1 MKILN
6 ILHFTENH
14 RFYIYRDFSMSSMNT
29 YMLNNIYQPMVGL
42 SAISLYHFL
51 YQQVSSD
58 QLGYS
63 ELEQQ
68 RKLFLFLGI
77 EPSER
82 GRKFLIEQFS
92 KLEAIGLLQTYRKYI
107 LDSDDYIYEYKLLSA
122 LSPKEFFKNQ
132 HLTLLLRDKIGKH
145 TVISLRESFK
155 EKLPTEIST
164 KEIYSENVSVPF
176 YDLFQLNTQVVD
188 NELEQAELEVS
199 ASLQIVNQTLESES
213 SNEYT
218 YADLITRIP
227 RNSMNRSCI
236 ENLKYEPEQINAINY
251 VIKKYHLTLQE
262 VSSLLDEDGIF
273 SENGDLVI
281 DQLQK
286 KANSNYRQDKTREDN
301 RERFLKKDSKDER
314 VSYEEKIVDP
324 DYFLDI
330 PEVFIGQCDKQQYN
344 MMLCNVPYTHVLKR
358 VFPGSIPDRI
368 LDIFD
373 KIDMN
378 YKLKEEVTNVLIHY
392 LVSHDLDWNKNF
404 IDSIASDLLGKQV
417 NSFEQAVKYIRN
429 KNEIKEKLKENKANK
444 KSNSRTYSSRM
455 NQNQKPKIPIITT
468 NQVEKRSFTQK
479 ELDEI
484 QKLTQQ
490 LDGN

>member
-1 MKILN
+1 MKIMN

-51 YQQVSSD
+51 YQQVSTD

-107 LDSDDYIYEYKLLSA
+107 LGSDDYIYEYKLLSA

-155 EKLPTEIST
+155 EKLPSEIST
-164 KEIYSENVSVPF
+164 EEIYSKNVSVPF
-176 YDLFQLNTQVVD
+176 YELFQLNTQVVD
-188 NELEQAELEVS
+188 KELEEAELEVG
-199 ASLQIVNQTLESES
+199 ASLQIVNQTLETEPSD
-213 SNEYT
+213 EYT

-227 RNSMNRSCI
+227 RNSMNRSFI

-251 VIKKYHLTLQE
+251 IIKKYHLTLQE

-273 SENGDLVI
+273 SQNGELII

-286 KANSNYRQDKTREDN
+286 KANSNYRQDKTREDI
-301 RERFLKKDSKDER
+301 RERFMKQDSKDER
-314 VSYEEKIVDP
+314 VPYEEKIVDTA
-324 DYFLDI
+324 YFLDI
-330 PEVFIGQCDKQQYN
+330 PDRFNGKCDIQQYN
-344 MMLCNVPYTHVLKR
+344 MMLCNAPYTHVLKS

-378 YKLKEEVTNVLIHY
+378 YKLKEEVINVLIHY

-417 NSFEQAVKYIRN
+417 ISFEQAVIYIRN
-429 KNEIKEKLKENKANK
+429 KKEVKEKLAANK
-444 KSNSRTYSSRM
+444 INKNSKSRTYSTR
-455 NQNQKPKIPIITT
+455 NYQNQKPKIPIMTYT
-468 NQVEKRSFTQK
+468 NQQETVSKE
-479 ELDEI
+479 ELD
-484 QKLTQQ
+484 KLKK
-490 LDGN
+490 LAAEWDGQ